1 MEKAA
6 RSCGGGKT
14 EDFFYLNNNLKIMF
28 LEYKQADRELVAQP
42 VAVRAKPPSFPPPA
56 AALMAPG
63 HSKVKSEKIQKN
75 LPKPS
80 PE

>member
-1 MEKAA
+1 
-6 RSCGGGKT
+6 
-14 EDFFYLNNNLKIMF
+14 MF

>member
-6 RSCGGGKT
+6 LSCGGGGGNRR
-14 EDFFYLNNNLKIMF
+14 FFFNLNNNLKIMF
-28 LEYKQADRELVAQP
+28 LEYKQADRELATQP

-63 HSKVKSEKIQKN
+63 HSKLKAKKYR
-75 LPKPS
+75 
-80 PE
+80 

>member
-1 MEKAA
+1 
-6 RSCGGGKT
+6 
-14 EDFFYLNNNLKIMF
+14 MF

-63 HSKVKSEKIQKN
+63 HSKVKSEKIQIN
-75 LPKPS
+75 IPKPS

>member
-6 RSCGGGKT
+6 LSCVGGEKQKI
-14 EDFFYLNNNLKIMF
+14 FFYLNNNLKIMF
-28 LEYKQADRELVAQP
+28 LEYKQADRELATQP

-63 HSKVKSEKIQKN
+63 HSKLKAKKYI
-75 LPKPS
+75 
-80 PE
+80 